1 MQVFWFWDNKAA
13 EALGSFDPEQIWNT
27 CQANDTLHFQCTQ
40 CDTQDKMKW
49 SKTHWYSFQI
59 HSRRPVSFGIPQPPN
74 RPPPPP
80 VHRSLPRPPQVA
92 DYYNDDD
99 NGDDDDIINDDNS
112 DDNDDNGDDNDV
124 WLHRSWNPNWFYT
137 CSSSRNWWHF
147 HRDQLC
153 WKKPFECTVSFPYD
167 LIQ

>member
-1 MQVFWFWDNKAA
+1 MQAFWFWDNKAA

-40 CDTQDKMKW
+40 CDTHDKMKW

-80 VHRSLPRPPQVA
+80 VHRLLPRPPQVG
-92 DYYNDDD
+92 DYKNDDD
-99 NGDDDDIINDDNS
+99 NGDDDDIFDDENS
-112 DDNDDNGDDNDV
+112 DDNDIVDDDHDTKSTSV
-124 WLHRSWNPNWFYT
+124 ADGQW
-137 CSSSRNWWHF
+137 
-147 HRDQLC
+147 Q
-153 WKKPFECTVSFPYD
+153 D
-167 LIQ
+167 LRPAQATQFQED